1 MSETQSVN
9 GRVAET
15 QKKAEQVID
24 ILRDSG
30 AKLAGVG
37 LVYGRVALENGARA
51 LDRAA
56 QRLATLEERIRKAP
70 EAPAPADVN

>member
-1 MSETQSVN
+1 MSETQSVS
-9 GRVAET
+9 ET

>member
-37 LVYGRVALENGARA
+37 LGYGRAALENGARA

-70 EAPAPADVN
+70 EAPAEVN